1 MTQRNAGILPRERD
15 DSLTENK
22 YGILKDIFGHESF
35 RPGQEE
41 IVDALTAGRDVLA
54 VMPTG
59 GGKSVCYQI
68 PALLRPG
75 VTLVISPLISL
86 MKDQVTALVQNGV
99 RAAYLNSTLTA
110 GQYVKALANMRN
122 GVYKIVY
129 VAPERLLTDG
139 FLETVSA
146 LHISLV
152 AVDEAHCVSGWG
164 QDFRPAYLGIREFV
178 DSLPKRPPVGAFTAT
193 ATERVRE
200 DIADLLGLNDPF
212 RIVTGFDR
220 PNLYFEV
227 IPVQKNDKDAAL
239 LKLIRERYEGQC
251 GIVYCGTRNTVD
263 EVTDMLNTRGIP
275 SRGYHAGMSDEER
288 HAAQEDFIYDRC
300 LVMAATNAF
309 GMGID
314 KSNVS
319 FVIHYNMPKDVESYY
334 QEAGRAGRDGE
345 PADCVLLAS
354 KSDIVLNH
362 FLIENGEPNPDLT
375 AEEQERQKRLEYDRL
390 DRMADYCV
398 TPLCLRSYLLR
409 YFGEETSGSCGNC
422 SNCQGDFVV
431 KDVTEDAQKVLSCM
445 ARTGNRWGAG
455 TISAILR
462 ATSNETVDK
471 YGLDS
476 LSTYGIMKGESE
488 QYIREIIAVLRAQG
502 AVAYDADSVYR
513 IPHAT
518 SASRDILLGRKKV
531 YMKAAP
537 ENGKKKKKAQ
547 RHTAD
552 AADSTLLGHLKA
564 ERSRLAKEL
573 HVPPYVV
580 FPDSALTDMCLRM
593 PRDLDE
599 FLEVSGV
606 GKTKA
611 AKYGEQFLAVIDKHR
626 KD

>member
-1 MTQRNAGILPRERD
+1 MN
-15 DSLTENK
+15 SVTENK
-22 YGILKDIFGHESF
+22 YSILKDIFGHERF

-86 MKDQVTALVQNGV
+86 MKDQVSSLVQNGV

-110 GQYVKALANMRN
+110 GQYGKALANMKN

-129 VAPERLLTDG
+129 VAPERLSTDG
-139 FLETVSA
+139 FLEAVSA
-146 LHISLV
+146 LDISLV

-178 DSLPKRPPVGAFTAT
+178 ENLPKRPPVGAFTAT

-200 DIADLLGLNDPF
+200 DIADLLGLSDPL
-212 RIVTGFDR
+212 RVLTGFDR

-227 IPVQKNDKDAAL
+227 IPVQKSEKNDAL
-239 LKLIRERYEGQC
+239 LKLIRERYRGLC
-251 GIVYCGTRNTVD
+251 GIVYCGTRNTADTVAD
-263 EVTDMLNTRGIP
+263 LLNTRGIP
-275 SRGYHAGMSDEER
+275 ARAYHAGMSDEER

-354 KSDIVLNH
+354 KSDIVLNR

-390 DRMADYCV
+390 DRMADYCA

-409 YFGEETSGSCGNC
+409 YFGEEAPENCGNC
-422 SNCQGDFVV
+422 SNCQGDFTVR
-431 KDVTEDAQKVLSCM
+431 DVTEDAQKILSCI
-445 ARTGNRWGAG
+445 ARTGSRYGAS

-462 ATSNETVDK
+462 ASSSETVDRF
-471 YGLDS
+471 GLDS
-476 LSTYGIMKGESE
+476 LSTYGIMKGASE
-488 QYIREIIAVLRAQG
+488 QYIREIIAVLRADG
-502 AVAYDADSVYR
+502 SVAYDEDSVYR
-513 IPHAT
+513 IPHVTAG
-518 SASRDILLGRKKV
+518 ARDILLGKRKV
-531 YMKAAP
+531 FMKAAP
-537 ENGKKKKKAQ
+537 EPEKKKKKIV
-547 RHTAD
+547 RRTAD

-564 ERSRLAKEL
+564 ERARLAKEM

-611 AKYGEQFLAVIDKHR
+611 AKYGAQFLAVIDRHR